1 MAQPRKTDEQ
11 IERIVLEE
19 LKWNPRVKAT
29 EVGVQVRDGTVT
41 LTGTVDSW
49 AARSA
54 AQEAAHRVD
63 GVLDIANELQVRAS
77 GAHRRSDTEIA
88 QAVRHALEWDV
99 FVPDHQIRS
108 TVSNGVVT
116 LEGSVRLWTE
126 FDDAGRC
133 VHNLTGVREVRN
145 LIEVE
150 PEPVVSAHVVR
161 MAIENALQRHAAHAA
176 RHVSVSIQNGKVV
189 LTGEVPSWGEYG
201 AVTGAVRGTAGV
213 KEIEN
218 RIRVHP

>member
-1 MAQPRKTDEQ
+1 MTHTRKSDEQ
-11 IERIVLEE
+11 IQRIVLDE

-29 EVGVQVRDGTVT
+29 EVAVQVRDGTVT

-63 GVLDIANELQVRAS
+63 GVLDVANEVQVRAS
-77 GAHRRSDTEIA
+77 GSHRRTDTEIA

-99 FVPDHQIRS
+99 FVPDQQIRT
-108 TVSNGVVT
+108 TVADGVVT
-116 LEGSVRLWTE
+116 LEGRVRLWTE

-133 VHNLTGVREVRN
+133 VHNLAGVRELRN

-150 PEPVVSAHVVR
+150 PEPVVSAHVVK

-201 AVTGAVRGTAGV
+201 AVSGAVRGTAGV
-213 KEIEN
+213 KDIEN